1 MRILNSR
8 LLLVLAALTG
18 MAGAGM
24 AQPPADEAGR
34 IARLEQQVAQLNRQ
48 NAALTESL
56 VAANQREKE
65 CADSLARI
73 RLRLEALGKNLI
85 DGGDERL
92 VQAVADLEVMKG
104 RIRELE
110 EAALRLSGG
119 VQMYLKTA
127 VVADP
132 DARAAVEARLR
143 ELESLVGLRNRPRMQ
158 AELGNLR
165 RGRVVSIDSESGLLV
180 LNVGEKAGARI
191 GMVFRL
197 KRGERLVGEAVVAET
212 RDVISGLLIQHLEDE
227 TNPARLGDIAA
238 LKVE

>member
-1 MRILNSR
+1 MRFLNSR
-8 LLLVLAALTG
+8 LLLVFAALTG
-18 MAGAGM
+18 MAGVGM
-24 AQPPADEAGR
+24 AHPHADEAAR

-48 NAALTESL
+48 KAVLSESL

-92 VQAVADLEVMKG
+92 VQAVSDLEVMKG

-119 VQMYLKTA
+119 VQTYLKTA
-127 VVADP
+127 IVADP
-132 DARAAVEARLR
+132 DARADVEARLR
-143 ELESLVGLRNRPRMQ
+143 ELESLVGLRSRPRVQ
-158 AELGNLR
+158 VDLGNLQ
-165 RGRVVSIDSESGLLV
+165 RGKVVSIDSESGLLV

-191 GMVFRL
+191 GMVFKL
-197 KRGERLVGEAVVAET
+197 ERGERLVGEAVVAET

>member
-1 MRILNSR
+1 MRFLNSR
-8 LLLVLAALTG
+8 LLLALAALTG

-24 AQPPADEAGR
+24 AQPPAGEAGR
-34 IARLEQQVAQLNRQ
+34 VARLEQQVAQLNRR
-48 NAALTESL
+48 NAALSESL

-85 DGGDERL
+85 DGGDDRL

-143 ELESLVGLRNRPRMQ
+143 ELEALVGLRNGPRAQ
-158 AELGNLR
+158 VDLGNLR
-165 RGRVVSIDSESGLLV
+165 RGKVVSIDSESGLLV

-197 KRGERLVGEAVVAET
+197 ERGERLVGEAVVAET